1 MGEAFGTYAEK
12 ELVAQIGMSP
22 EDAQTGHN
30 KLRRAKIKS
39 NIIFGSVERHAIMV
53 YVDDPIKN
61 HHYRTLL
68 TTLHVVDLIIASPS
82 SYEKI
87 K

>member
-1 MGEAFGTYAEK
+1 MPFDTDYTFLNPAY
-12 ELVAQIGMSP
+12 MSKQ
-22 EDAQTGHN
+22 DAQTGHN

-61 HHYRTLL
+61 HYRTLL
-68 TTLHVVDLIIASPS
+68 TTLGAVDSVLTSPA